1 MADNAYQQMV
11 FINLATKDLD
21 AAKKFYTELGYTIN
35 PQFSDENTA
44 SVVISDSIV
53 IMLLTEA
60 KFGEFASKP
69 LADSKAAN
77 ETLIALSAESRT
89 AVDEL
94 CDRALAAG
102 GSPAKDPQDYGQMY
116 GRSFQDPDGHHFE
129 VMWMDPAMVEG

>member
-1 MADNAYQQMV
+1 MTQHAYQQMV
-11 FINLATKDLD
+11 FINLATKDID

-35 PQFSDENTA
+35 AQFSDENTA

-53 IMLLTEA
+53 VMLLSEN
-60 KFGEFASKP
+60 KFQQFASKP
-69 LADSKAAN
+69 IADASVAN
-77 ETLIALSAESRT
+77 EALICLSAESRE

-129 VMWMDPAMVEG
+129 VMWMDPAMVQG

>member
-11 FINLATKDLD
+11 FINLATKDID

-35 PQFSDENTA
+35 EQFSDENTA

-53 IMLLTEA
+53 IMLLAEQ
-60 KFGEFASKP
+60 KFAEFASKP
-69 LADSKAAN
+69 ISDSAVAN
-77 ETLIALSAESRT
+77 EALICLSAESRA

-102 GSPAKDPQDYGQMY
+102 GTHAKDPQDFGQMY

-129 VMWMDPAMVEG
+129 VMWMDPAMVQG